1 MSPHALMLKKA
12 SDGVLIEAAAS
23 DTGELKISGTIA
35 APEGGATEAAQ
46 TTGNASLSSIDGK
59 LAALSGGRVPVV
71 LAATPLPTDAATE
84 TTLAALSTKLPT
96 KATIGS
102 ANVAVDASIIGVYM
116 LGYDSNNSRWRRPY
130 VDSSDR
136 LAVATTPASATTT
149 SRSAG
154 AYEEQRGIDFSFGL
168 WQAVVYSETTGYIL
182 LVNKGSDAIN
192 GDVPY
197 GSNVYP
203 IQAGQTIEIGALGAG
218 TYENFTSGCQ
228 VVFSS
233 TILTVTLGGAHCL
246 ITLKGA

>member
-23 DTGELKISGTIA
+23 DTGELKISGSLA

-59 LAALSGGRVPVV
+59 LAALSGGRMPVV

-84 TTLAALSTKLPT
+84 TTLAALSAKLPAT
-96 KATIGS
+96 ATIS
-102 ANVAVDASIIGVYM
+102 SSNVAAAASVIGSYM
-116 LGYDSNNSRWRRPY
+116 LGYDSNSSRWRRAA

-154 AYEEQRGIDFSFGL
+154 AYEIQRGIDFAFSL
-168 WQAVVYSETTGYIL
+168 WQLIVFSETAGYIL
-182 LVNKGSDAIN
+182 LVNKASDAIDT
-192 GDVPY
+192 DVPY
-197 GSNVYP
+197 GANVYP
-203 IQAGQTIEIGALGAG
+203 IQAGQTIEIGALGQG
-218 TYENFTSGCQ
+218 TYENFSSGCQ

-233 TILTVTLGGAHCL
+233 TPLTVTLGGAHIL
-246 ITLKGA
+246 VSIKGV